1 MSDLLKK
8 TVLAGIG
15 AVSLTKDK
23 AKELADELVE
33 RGEMDESD
41 EAEFIKELMDKS
53 EEKKEELEGTIE
65 EKVNETFEKMD
76 IASKS
81 DVEELKDKVQQLLD
95 QQ

>member
-53 EEKKEELEGTIE
+53 EKKKEELEGTIE